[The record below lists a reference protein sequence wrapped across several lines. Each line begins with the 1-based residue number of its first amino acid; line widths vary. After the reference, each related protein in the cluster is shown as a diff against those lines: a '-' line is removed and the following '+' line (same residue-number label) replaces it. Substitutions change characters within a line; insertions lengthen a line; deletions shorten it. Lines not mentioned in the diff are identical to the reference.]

1 MGAPLNELPI
11 YVWMDQ
17 WDNDFNQERMGA
29 LLPKMHLTWKL
40 KQKSFT
46 SSSLNC
52 TQQPQLP
59 KSLQQRKAKTEWT
72 FIYNTTQ

>member
-29 LLPKMHLTWKL
+29 LLPKMHVTWQVKTKILYKFIFKL
-40 KQKSFT
+40 YST
-46 SSSLNC
+46 ATI
-52 TQQPQLP
+52 TQITA
-59 KSLQQRKAKTEWT
+59 AKKG
-72 FIYNTTQ
+72 